1 MRNFKGGGVDDMPAD
16 ATDTATTGDPEALL
30 SAFQT
35 GDSSTSSA
43 TTTSSTT
50 TKTGHYWTV
59 ELVRPPGARTGLKS
73 FIALAEAEIQTA
85 VDLLGRGL
93 TDPPP
98 NVDDLM
104 KPVIYESLGQSMT
117 ADQYEAALTKV
128 ETKQTALLTMD
139 KKVMKTAIVISAE
152 NDRTLRSIQSVVKDL
167 NLKLTAVGSGK
178 LKSAQEVAL
187 MKAIAAAVEDVY
199 EKVTA
204 VADANA
210 EMAGDS
216 SKSDSNSAG
225 SSANSSGGDSGSG
238 GLGSLVQGLMSMIP
252 MAAMAVAPIAQ
263 ELLKSHEDPNKDKD
277 AHAQGAQP
285 QGGQAQAAAP
295 DAAAAPGSATP
306 APAPGQPATTAPA
319 DPNAP
324 ASSAPGSTA
333 PAANPLVRPA
343 SANVRRSTTRPAV
356 TTADGADTA
365 EAVDTDDEP
374 DSAVVQA

>member
-1 MRNFKGGGVDDMPAD
+1 MKNFKGGGVDDMAAD
-16 ATDTATTGDPEALL
+16 ATETATTGDLDALL
-30 SAFQT
+30 TALQG

-59 ELVRPPGARTGLKS
+59 QLVRPPGARAGLKS

-104 KPVIYESLGQSMT
+104 KPVIYESLGHSMT
-117 ADQYEAALTKV
+117 AEQYEAALTKV
-128 ETKQTALLTMD
+128 ETKQTALITMD
-139 KKVMKTAIVISAE
+139 EKVMKTAIVVSAE
-152 NDRTLRSIQSVVKDL
+152 NDRTLRSIQTVVKDL
-167 NLKLTAVGSGK
+167 NLKLEAVGSGK

-204 VADANA
+204 VADSNA

-216 SKSDSNSAG
+216 SDSDSGNDSSDG
-225 SSANSSGGDSGSG
+225 SSSSGDSGSG

-252 MAAMAVAPIAQ
+252 MAAMAAAPIAQ

-277 AHAQGAQP
+277 APADGTQP
-285 QGGQAQAAAP
+285 QDGQAQAAAP
-295 DAAAAPGSATP
+295 GAAPAPGSPTP
-306 APAPGQPATTAPA
+306 APAATAPA

-324 ASSAPGSTA
+324 GSTA
-333 PAANPLVRPA
+333 PGSAAPAANSPMVPA
-343 SANVRRSTTRPAV
+343 RASVRRSTTRPPAA
-356 TTADGADTA
+356 TSNEAETAA
-365 EAVDTDDEP
+365 AVDAEGEVDETDSP
-374 DSAVVQA
+374 VVQS